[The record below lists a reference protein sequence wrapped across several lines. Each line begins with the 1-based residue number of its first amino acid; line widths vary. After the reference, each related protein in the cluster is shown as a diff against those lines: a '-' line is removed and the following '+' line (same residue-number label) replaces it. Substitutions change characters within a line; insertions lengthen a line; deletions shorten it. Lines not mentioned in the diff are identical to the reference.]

1 MACSAADYGVANFLG
16 NYDAVVSLLTH
27 LSLVERIKCGVSK
40 RTTFIISADFNII
53 TYRIV

>member
-1 MACSAADYGVANFLG
+1 MADYGVANFLG

>member
-27 LSLVERIKCGVSK
+27 LSLVERIKCGVSSK
-40 RTTFIISADFNII
+40 RTTFIMLTDS
-53 TYRIV
+53 